1 MRVLLMD
8 TCGASGSVALAEGDA
23 VVATELLPGR
33 SSSERLVPVVRQMLE
48 AQGWELRELG
58 AIGVV
63 RGPGSFTGMRVGL
76 SAAKGLS
83 EAGEVALVAV
93 SRLAVLVR
101 VGGLGLAVLD
111 AGRGEVYFG
120 EYVGGRRVREA
131 LLTGDE
137 VRAAVGDGVVVACE
151 EKVLEALQGL
161 QVKKVAEPVAEDLLG
176 IVLERVAAGAVDDAE
191 FLDAHYMR
199 QTEMEILARLKLRG
213 GVA

>member
-8 TCGASGSVALAEGDA
+8 TCGASGSVALAEDDV

-48 AQGWELRELG
+48 ARGWGLHELG

-83 EAGEVALVAV
+83 EAGGVGLVAV
-93 SRLAVLVR
+93 SRLEVLVR
-101 VGGLGLAVLD
+101 KGAVERAVLD
-111 AGRGEVYFG
+111 AGRGEFYSG
-120 EYVGGRRVREA
+120 EYAGGRFVREA
-131 LLTGDE
+131 LMTDAE
-137 VRAAVGDGVVVACE
+137 VRATVGGGVVVACE
-151 EKVLEALQGL
+151 GKVVEALHGL
-161 QVKKVAEPVAEDLLG
+161 QLKVVAEPVAGDLLG
-176 IVLERVAAGAVDDAE
+176 IVLERVAAGALDDAE
-191 FLDAHYMR
+191 FLDANYMR